1 MDHVVTIFDNTL
13 EYIPADK
20 GLNYIVCEGYSE
32 VFFGVYQITVNGN
45 KFIGE
50 GVDTIKGLPVVKLP
64 VIIDGVEHD
73 ALFALKSDPSQT
85 GVVINVNSL
94 SNGRQ
99 VILDEKQAVEE
110 IAKEVEITPIDEVFE
125 ETTNV
130 SESIKID
137 IERYKQDALRVISEN
152 FKDKKVKLEN
162 LQEALKD
169 FISENVNNVKQSTLV
184 NLEEFKTDVIRTV
197 ETIVETNKVDTDSS
211 IAEINA
217 LKENISAL
225 VNGYVTDLEFTSS
238 EKVAALEELQEK
250 VSFEIDSKLHDLESQ
265 ANNYKQ
271 VAEEEYKKLETF
283 VIDSEKSLTEQNQSN
298 AETIRKL
305 IESVGEKS
313 EEIDRLVE
321 SKIKIFRSLATEET
335 ATITT
340 LIGNK
345 LLEFDSKIESVG
357 QGLIEAVEAKVKN
370 ANLVAIKKEDLSSLK
385 KQLEDKIN
393 TESAN
398 LKKYVA
404 GYGGG
409 GSVAVQYADGGIMNG
424 TLNIA
429 SGQILSGGVDLY
441 DIFSSG
447 GGGFQTLSF
456 NESDAT
462 LTITPNGNTISLS
475 ALSGG
480 GGGSATGAY
489 LPLSGGTLTGD
500 LEIQAAITA
509 VDSIQFTL
517 TSGITTVPGQLAWN
531 AEESTLNLG
540 VNSDVTLQIGQEQL
554 IQVKNTSGQVIYNG
568 APVFAS
574 GASGGGSGNIT
585 VSAYRAGA
593 NDADELYFL
602 GVATQE
608 LADNDFGFITTFGK
622 VRGVVVS
629 QVQATDDVG
638 PLSAWDIGTILYP
651 SATEAG
657 RFTSTPPVAPNKD
670 LPVAMVISVNGNQR
684 SFFIRA
690 EHGYHLDELHDVSR
704 ATPSDGNVLTF
715 SSLSGVW
722 YPKAPETNYLP
733 LSGGTVTG
741 TTVFTGTLSATLI
754 EAVSANFTVIDIKQ
768 YELSGFNVE
777 GNVTVSGTISSNNIV
792 YANGGNSNNWNSAYT
807 TLNANSGSWDSV
819 YSTVNTYSA
828 TDWNYQGSDIK
839 ALTANWENTYT
850 DFSGQSSSNVS
861 VYSTV
866 NSKSAS
872 WDSVYSSFNA
882 QSGANASVYSSVNS
896 NSASWDSV
904 YSTVNSN
911 SATQWNYQG
920 SDIKSLTAN
929 WQNTYTD
936 FSGQSSN
943 NAAVYST
950 VNSNSASW
958 DSVYSGFNTQSAANA
973 AVYSTVNSKS
983 ASWDSVYSGFN
994 AQSAANASVYSG
1006 FNAQSGSNA
1015 SVYSNVN
1022 SKSASWDSVYS
1033 SFNAQSAAN
1042 ASVYSTVNS
1051 NSATQW
1057 NYQGSDIK
1065 ALTANWENTYSTVN
1079 TTSATWLQTLAFDE
1093 VTSILSISDSNSVS
1107 LSALNES
1114 SVFSNYLPLSGGT
1127 LTGPV
1132 STNQDIEITD
1142 STKGIILRSPSN
1154 FKYRITVTDA
1164 GELVTTAI

>member
-32 VFFGVYQITVNGN
+32 VFFGVYQITVNGS

-64 VIIDGVEHD
+64 IIIDGVEHD

-94 SNGRQ
+94 SNGRE

-489 LPLSGGTLTGD
+489 LPLSGGT
-500 LEIQAAITA
+500 
-509 VDSIQFTL
+509 
-517 TSGITTVPGQLAWN
+517 
-531 AEESTLNLG
+531 
-540 VNSDVTLQIGQEQL
+540 
-554 IQVKNTSGQVIYNG
+554 
-568 APVFAS
+568 
-574 GASGGGSGNIT
+574 
-585 VSAYRAGA
+585 
-593 NDADELYFL
+593 
-602 GVATQE
+602 
-608 LADNDFGFITTFGK
+608 
-622 VRGVVVS
+622 
-629 QVQATDDVG
+629 
-638 PLSAWDIGTILYP
+638 
-651 SATEAG
+651 
-657 RFTSTPPVAPNKD
+657 
-670 LPVAMVISVNGNQR
+670 
-684 SFFIRA
+684 
-690 EHGYHLDELHDVSR
+690 
-704 ATPSDGNVLTF
+704 
-715 SSLSGVW
+715 
-722 YPKAPETNYLP
+722 
-733 LSGGTVTG
+733 VTG

-973 AVYSTVNSKS
+973 AVYSTVNS
-983 ASWDSVYSGFN
+983 
-994 AQSAANASVYSG
+994 
-1006 FNAQSGSNA
+1006 
-1015 SVYSNVN
+1015 
-1022 SKSASWDSVYS
+1022 
-1033 SFNAQSAAN
+1033 
-1042 ASVYSTVNS
+1042 

-1127 LTGPV
+1127 LTGTV